1 VPRDIVERVAVR
13 LLRCSA
19 QFVKIGG
26 HPCWRVEKALADM
39 GIEYE
44 TVAGAALPWQRD
56 KRGELIEKTGGNR
69 YPAIEFEDGS
79 VYREE
84 SKDMVETIRAGK
96 LFEKSGSFPTAP
108 MDPGGEG
115 GSV

>member
-1 VPRDIVERVAVR
+1 MAVK

-19 QFVKIGG
+19 QWVKIAG
-26 HPCWRVEKALADM
+26 HPCWRIEKALGDM

-44 TVAGAALPWQRD
+44 TVAGPAMPWQRE
-56 KRGELIEKTGGNR
+56 KRRELIEKTGGNR

-84 SKDMVETIRAGK
+84 SKDMEATIRAGR
-96 LFEKSGSFPTAP
+96 LFEKSGSS
-108 MDPGGEG
+108 PGSRRQRG
-115 GSV
+115 

>member
-1 VPRDIVERVAVR
+1 MT

-19 QFVKIGG
+19 QWVKIGG
-26 HPCWRVEKALADM
+26 HPCWRVEKALKNM

-44 TVAGAALPWQRD
+44 TVAGAALQWQCDR
-56 KRGELIEKTGGNR
+56 RNEPIGKTGANL

-84 SKDMVETIRAGK
+84 SKEMVERIRAGK
-96 LFEKSGSFPTAP
+96 LFEKSGSAAAESAP
-108 MDPGGEG
+108 
-115 GSV
+115 S